1 MTVHK
6 IPQIL
11 SGVIMMIMMASRSAR
26 VSAFVLPKMRQAA
39 TKAIVASQP
48 QMQPTRLFSAT
59 EETVAPPAVL
69 KRVKTI
75 NAVEPT
81 EESIVVKGWVRTIR
95 KQKTLAFVQ
104 VNDGSNLKGIQCV
117 VSFDEIDEN
126 TQKGAF
132 ASLVVFVCQ
141 QKAT

>member
-11 SGVIMMIMMASRSAR
+11 SWVIMMMMMASRSAR

-39 TKAIVASQP
+39 TRAIAASQP
-48 QMQPTRLFSAT
+48 QMQRTRLFSAT
-59 EETVAPPAVL
+59 EETVAPPSVL

-75 NAVEPT
+75 DAVDPT
-81 EESIVVKGWVRTIR
+81 DESIIVKGWVRTIR

-117 VSFDEIDEN
+117 VSFDDVDEG
-126 TQKGAF
+126 TKKG
-132 ASLVVFVCQ
+132 
-141 QKAT
+141 K